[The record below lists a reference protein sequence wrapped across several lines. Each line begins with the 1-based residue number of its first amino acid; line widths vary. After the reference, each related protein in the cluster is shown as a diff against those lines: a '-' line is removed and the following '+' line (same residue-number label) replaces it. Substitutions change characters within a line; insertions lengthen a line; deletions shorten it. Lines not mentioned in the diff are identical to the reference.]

1 MKNFKT
7 LLDVTV
13 QQRSRLLSRS
23 QILIYSAWV
32 CLTTSKLGSMRRFLK
47 CKQITTKV
55 ELKCDAYRGLYNGLV
70 RRVNEHFSVKRVTW
84 LAVAGLMSKIM
95 PYVRQRCYAI
105 EYCWLEILLDEMNSS
120 HTNIQLMLYV
130 ITRRTKP
137 CSSFLLSIVLDCRN
151 GCKRKGL
158 TVTRTDWVAR

>member
-32 CLTTSKLGSMRRFLK
+32 CLTTSKLGSMWSFLK

-55 ELKCDAYRGLYNGLV
+55 ELKCNAYRGLYNDLV
-70 RRVNEHFSVKRVTW
+70 RRVNEHFSVKRVAW
-84 LAVAGLMSKIM
+84 LAVAGLSKIM
-95 PYVRQRCYAI
+95 PYVTQRCYAI

-130 ITRRTKP
+130 ITRPTKP
-137 CSSFLLSIVLDCRN
+137 CSRFLLSIVLDCRN
-151 GCKRKGL
+151 GCKRKVW